1 MPKLSINELK
11 LELLNTLLDLI
22 GFEGEEYSSVIK
34 KAKTVEE
41 LDQILNL
48 IITKQKNSQFEKQ
61 IVMFW
66 RKIR

>member
-1 MPKLSINELK
+1 MAKLSINELK
-11 LELLNTLLDLI
+11 LELLNVLLDLI
-22 GFEGEEYSSVIK
+22 GFEGEEYSSIIN

-48 IITKQKNSQFEKQ
+48 IVAKQKNSQFEKQ